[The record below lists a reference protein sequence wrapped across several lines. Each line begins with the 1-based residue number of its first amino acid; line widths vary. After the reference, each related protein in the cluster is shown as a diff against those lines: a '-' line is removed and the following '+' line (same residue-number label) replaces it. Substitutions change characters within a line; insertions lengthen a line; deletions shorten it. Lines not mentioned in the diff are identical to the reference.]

1 MGCSRGADGRALDAG
16 GGYDLSACDVL
27 DGGGDAVLCG
37 RTLAYRRTGVST
49 GVYWSLCLLSV
60 YAVRSLSYLVVRR
73 LEPGA
78 APGAGQALPASDT
91 LTVLACLASAVLCLA
106 PLGDTVFVTREEQ
119 LFVWM
124 ACVYVAV
131 YLGVWALVRGD
142 PLARTD
148 PPIYNLIA
156 GTLQLTAARLYTG
169 VQTPYNPVIIWAIAT
184 RAMTKLRARWH
195 PAAALTIF
203 MDAGL
208 LSLLCVLGFDG
219 SPCYLV
225 AIGAVA
231 LATSDL
237 FD

>member
-1 MGCSRGADGRALDAG
+1 M
-16 GGYDLSACDVL
+16 SACDVL

-37 RTLAYRRTGVST
+37 RTLAYRRTGVSPW
-49 GVYWSLCLLSV
+49 VYWCLCLLSV

-78 APGAGQALPASDT
+78 ARAALGDGDS

-106 PLGDTVFVTREEQ
+106 PLGDAVFVTREEQ
-119 LFVWM
+119 LFVWA
-124 ACVYVAV
+124 ACVYVGV
-131 YLGVWALVRGD
+131 YAGVWALVRAD
-142 PLARTD
+142 PLARAD

-169 VQTPYNPVIIWAIAT
+169 VQTPYNPVIIWAVAT

-225 AIGAVA
+225 AIGTVA

-237 FD
+237 FDA